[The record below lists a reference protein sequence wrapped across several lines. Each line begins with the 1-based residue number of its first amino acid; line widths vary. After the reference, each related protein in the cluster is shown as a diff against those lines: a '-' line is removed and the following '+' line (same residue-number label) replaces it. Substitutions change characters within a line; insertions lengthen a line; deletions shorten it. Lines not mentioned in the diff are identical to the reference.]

1 MKRVR
6 NRQLAISRTF
16 LIVVGAVLVAGAV
29 IAGLLATELVD
40 RLGNALDADT
50 ALLNADGLRLLY
62 VHRLAFQFLALGVGL
77 LLIVAGIAW
86 LRNQLPPHR
95 RQEDH
100 SVETQLADVAGRNT
114 VAGGALAHALEND
127 LARTPQVERARA
139 EFRGE
144 EGIVRL
150 RLDIDD
156 HSSAEEIVG
165 SIVEPAIDRVAT
177 VAELP
182 GRPNVEIDLRPVSS
196 SVRRVS

>member
-1 MKRVR
+1 MKRIR

-16 LIVVGAVLVAGAV
+16 LIVVGAVLLAGAV
-29 IAGLLATELVD
+29 IAGLLATGTVD
-40 RLGNALDADT
+40 HLGNALDSDT

-62 VHRLAFQFLALGVGL
+62 VHPRAFQFAVLGIGV
-77 LLIVAGIAW
+77 LLIVVGIVW
-86 LRNQLPPHR
+86 LKNQIPPHR

-100 SVETQLADVAGRNT
+100 SVETQESEVAGRNT

-127 LARTPQVERARA
+127 LARSPYVERARA

-144 EGIVRL
+144 EGVVRL

-156 HSSAEEIVG
+156 DSSADEIVHT
-165 SIVEPAIDRVAT
+165 VVAPAVDRVTT

-182 GRPNVEIDLRPVSS
+182 GRPSVQIDLRPVSS
-196 SVRRVS
+196 SVSRVS

>member
-1 MKRVR
+1 MKRIR

-16 LIVVGAVLVAGAV
+16 LIVVGAVLLAGAV
-29 IAGLLATELVD
+29 IAGLLATEIVD
-40 RLGNALDADT
+40 RLGNALDAQT

-62 VHRLAFQFLALGVGL
+62 VHRLAFQFLALGIGVVLIVVGL
-77 LLIVAGIAW
+77 VW
-86 LRNQLPPHR
+86 LKNQIPPHR

-100 SVETQLADVAGRNT
+100 SVETQVSDVAGRNT

-127 LARTPQVERARA
+127 LARSPQVERARA
-139 EFRGE
+139 ELRGE

-156 HSSAEEIVG
+156 GSSADEVLG
-165 SIVEPAIDRVAT
+165 AVVEPAIDRVAT

-182 GRPNVEIDLRPVSS
+182 TRPDVQIDLRPVRS
-196 SVRRVS
+196 SVSRVS